1 MFNNWFNSKGNIV
14 NIQAPINNNFNL
26 TQTTMSATTSS
37 FGWFSPSTELK
48 RKERRSKY
56 KKLFNE

>member
-37 FGWFSPSTELK
+37 FGWFSTELK
-48 RKERRSKY
+48 RKERKAKY